1 MRVLAPLTLLAGA
14 LTIVAAVQGPS
25 NSSNKPKDPWTWGP
39 APAVFSAGAR
49 MAVLQGDPSQAA
61 PFTVRLEMPDG
72 YKIAPHFHP
81 TDEHITVIEGTF
93 LVGMGD
99 KLDAAQTMV
108 LPRGGFATAQANQHH
123 FAIARGRTIVQ
134 VHAIGP
140 FQLTYVNPADDP
152 QNKLKASAGGRP

>member
-14 LTIVAAVQGPS
+14 LTVVAVVQGPS
-25 NSSNKPKDPWTWGP
+25 NRTQDPWTWGP
-39 APAVFSAGAR
+39 APAVFPAGAR

-72 YKIAPHFHP
+72 YRIAPHFHP
-81 TDEHITVIEGTF
+81 TDENITVIEGTF

-99 KLDAAQTMV
+99 KLDPAQAMV
-108 LPRGGFATAQANQHH
+108 LPRGGFATAQANMHH
-123 FAIARGRTIVQ
+123 YAIARGRTVVQ

-140 FQLTYVNPADDP
+140 FQLTYVNAADDP
-152 QNKLKASAGGRP
+152 QNGRTAGRR